1 MKYTAEIKS
10 LARYS
15 ATALCSFLLLQSFHL
30 MYPDRSDCPEV
41 LDINFVYTYN
51 IHRADMLK
59 DHVGGLKLFIFD
71 EKGYFVT
78 ERSEHNSAANQ
89 PLSVYGYT
97 MHVDGLKPGKYQ
109 FIALAMQKHYDEAL
123 STDGAKYRHY
133 AIQPGDSMSK
143 LKTTLDFDDWAET
156 SYSASAKQL
165 AGYQVS
171 NSSPLDTLWHGML
184 LQPVELKLEEPA
196 YATISLMRNTKRLN
210 VSIRQLKQTAQQ
222 PCSIDDYDVYVADNN
237 ATTLYNNDV
246 EGNEQLL
253 YTPHTTWDTKDL
265 SASRSDDGS
274 DVTAQTAHAELN
286 LNRLMTST
294 AGNAAKLHIYN
305 NKTGTLA
312 AEVNLPDL
320 LQQGRAAYD
329 MYSYSTQE
337 YLDREHNY
345 SLSFYLVGDS
355 WEYVNLTVSTLPWAK
370 RIYRTKL

>member
-1 MKYTAEIKS
+1 
-10 LARYS
+10 
-15 ATALCSFLLLQSFHL
+15 
-30 MYPDRSDCPEV
+30 
-41 LDINFVYTYN
+41 
-51 IHRADMLK
+51 
-59 DHVGGLKLFIFD
+59 
-71 EKGYFVT
+71 
-78 ERSEHNSAANQ
+78 
-89 PLSVYGYT
+89 
-97 MHVDGLKPGKYQ
+97 
-109 FIALAMQKHYDEAL
+109 
-123 STDGAKYRHY
+123 
-133 AIQPGDSMSK
+133 MSK
-143 LKTTLDFDDWAET
+143 LKPTLDFDDWAGT